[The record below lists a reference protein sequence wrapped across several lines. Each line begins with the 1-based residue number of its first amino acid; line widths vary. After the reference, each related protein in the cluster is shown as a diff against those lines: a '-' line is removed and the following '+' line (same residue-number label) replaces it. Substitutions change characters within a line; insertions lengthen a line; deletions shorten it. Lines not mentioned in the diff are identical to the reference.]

1 MAHNHEHKAIPSPHK
16 AVNQYE
22 KAFVNAFNKN
32 LAGAVAGVLK
42 YLAKATNSA
51 IKEIKE
57 DGTDKT
63 DSNQ

>member
-1 MAHNHEHKAIPSPHK
+1 MAHKHEHKAIPSPFK

-22 KAFVNAFNKN
+22 KAFVNVFNKN
-32 LAGAVAGVLK
+32 LAGAVADVLK

-57 DGTDKT
+57 DGTDET
-63 DSNQ
+63 DSNK